1 MVQISMLLFPSSLFI
16 NIAQIEANSVEEKK
30 ITITALPA
38 IFGMFF
44 FLSSLIRLTFD
55 FNGSVRTKWRSREI
69 VNKHWKNWINENK
82 TQLLIIDSVFEGLR
96 AMQSKQASMYMCVL
110 IFGFE
115 PFFRAIPCALSL
127 SLCLAFF
134 ILYPKLSTSMNNV
147 FILLSRIKRFVFACV
162 RASVCFCCCFKIAT
176 GCMER

>member
-44 FLSSLIRLTFD
+44 FSLRWFAWHLIFMEA
-55 FNGSVRTKWRSREI
+55 FEQNEEVEKI

-127 SLCLAFF
+127 CLAFF